1 MKKKV
6 HKLSG
11 LGRTTFRLIGIS
23 CHESDY
29 RLTWSINS
37 QLGFSFK
44 KAENHTISNPH
55 SGEKMEFTM
64 FSFKI
69 PETSLKYNLISN
81 RCDNGFLIENLRNI
95 DFLLQIFGEIEG
107 GEIKKIVTAINGVD
121 LVSAAFEL
129 KVNESDRYSH
139 LMPSE

>member
-6 HKLSG
+6 HKLTG
-11 LGRTTFRLIGIS
+11 LDKTTFRLIGIS

-29 RLTWSINS
+29 RLSWAINS

-44 KAENHTISNPH
+44 KAENHTISHPI

-64 FSFKI
+64 FSCTI
-69 PETSLKYNLISN
+69 QESSLKYNLISN
-81 RCDNGFLIENLRNI
+81 RCQNGFLIEKLKNI
-95 DFLLQIFGEIEG
+95 DFLLQVFGELENDD
-107 GEIKKIVTAINGVD
+107 IKKIVSSVKGID
-121 LVSAAFEL
+121 LVSAAFAL
-129 KVNESDRYSH
+129 SNNESDRYSH